1 MSIQDQLMADLK
13 DALRERDAVRKGA
26 LRLALAALKNARVAK
41 NADLTDDE
49 AVVVLSKEVKQRRD
63 SIAEY
68 EKAGRDDLV
77 AAEAAEIEILN
88 QYLPRALSRDE
99 VIELAREAIAET
111 GASVPKQ
118 MGQVMRVLMPRVRGQ
133 ADGRMVSEVVRGL
146 LTSATG

>member
-26 LRLALAALKNARVAK
+26 LRLALAALKNARVEK

-49 AVVVLSKEVKQRRD
+49 AIVVMSKEVKQRRD
-63 SIAEY
+63 SIGEY

-88 QYLPRALSRDE
+88 QYLPRALGRE
-99 VIELAREAIAET
+99 EIVELAREAIAET
-111 GASVPKQ
+111 GASGPKQ
-118 MGQVMRVLMPRVRGQ
+118 MGQVMRVLMPRVQGQ

-146 LTSATG
+146 LTSATA